1 MNYDQTMK
9 MQYIAIIAGAL
20 MLPLI
25 AQGDTSAAPT
35 APAAPPAEAADP
47 KAPAEAT
54 TPQIVE
60 CVKLL
65 KQAAAALEIQQ
76 TYDRISECICFNTKE
91 IKVVVELK
99 NMPEFQNT
107 QFTTTKI
114 IVETHDFNCKYNGK
128 LYRIASIDDV
138 YSVDE
143 LIAPYLSEDNL
154 DIVSFS
160 PNDDDLMYFIISN
173 HEGRKVLKEIVYFTL
188 DELECS
194 GG

>member
-1 MNYDQTMK
+1 MNTITMK
-9 MQYIAIIAGAL
+9 ISGLLCFSGCLFAG
-20 MLPLI
+20 
-25 AQGDTSAAPT
+25 
-35 APAAPPAEAADP
+35 
-47 KAPAEAT
+47 EAT
-54 TPQIVE
+54 IWE
-60 CVKLL
+60 KLSN
-65 KQAAAALEIQQ
+65 QTDQSIQQ
-76 TYDRISECICFNTKE
+76 TYDRISECICFNTKK

-114 IVETHDFNCKYNGK
+114 IIETHDFNCKYNGK

-173 HEGRKVLKEIVYFTL
+173 YEGRKVLKKIVYFTL